1 MMRASIGDSSL
12 ASVLSHPANAYAR
25 AAPVFREALTLRRNR
40 LPHEHPKRVR
50 LQSEYGAC
58 LLALERYADAE
69 ALLLESYT
77 VLPESKMNEAAPLLE
92 QLVALYEAWEKPDSA
107 AKYRALFAAS
117 ASAD

>member
-1 MMRASIGDSSL
+1 
-12 ASVLSHPANAYAR
+12 
-25 AAPVFREALTLRRNR
+25 
-40 LPHEHPKRVR
+40 VR

-77 VLPESKMNEAAPLLE
+77 ALPDSQMNEAAPLLE

-117 ASAD
+117 GVYSGLVEIRNREGVLLR